1 VKLAMDFRSPE
12 IAGTFLYHC
21 HLTGQ
26 FFLILRLFQSI
37 QLRRNSEQSLVKA
50 PKREVDFCV
59 SKLTAVHLQQV
70 ASGSDGLADSR
81 KIGGSRAVGNGGYR
95 EAMRLRRI
103 QSGRVEFDV
112 VSRVE

>member
-1 VKLAMDFRSPE
+1 
-12 IAGTFLYHC
+12 
-21 HLTGQ
+21 
-26 FFLILRLFQSI
+26 
-37 QLRRNSEQSLVKA
+37 
-50 PKREVDFCV
+50 
-59 SKLTAVHLQQV
+59 
-70 ASGSDGLADSR
+70 LADSR